1 MRAYAFACVVV
12 LLACSTPAIAQQAGS
27 STGPTASDKQFEL
40 ADFTSIVSCLPFNV
54 LITASPAG
62 VSRASLSTSV
72 VPEVSAA
79 LRVAVVNNTLH
90 LGFNK
95 SFESTL
101 PLRVTVSMPANKLQ
115 AVENRGAGSI
125 IINPGGALLF
135 FCIAVCCQGSFWNSR
150 DFRLVDSAMHGGT
163 RIPAWGWP
171 CVYVQVLVGLLAQHH
186 ITPAFELKRVFQG

>member
-1 MRAYAFACVVV
+1 MRAYALACVVV
-12 LLACSTPAIAQQAGS
+12 LLACSTQAIAQQAGS

-79 LRVAVVNNTLH
+79 LRVAVVNNTLY
-90 LGFNK
+90 LGFTK

-115 AVENRGAGSI
+115 AIENRGTGSI
-125 IINPGGALLF
+125 IINPGTPCCLLH
-135 FCIAVCCQGSFWNSR
+135 CCLLSR
-150 DFRLVDSAMHGGT
+150 K
-163 RIPAWGWP
+163 
-171 CVYVQVLVGLLAQHH
+171 LLE
-186 ITPAFELKRVFQG
+186 P

>member
-1 MRAYAFACVVV
+1 MRAYALACVVV
-12 LLACSTPAIAQQAGS
+12 LLACSTQAIAQQAGS

-79 LRVAVVNNTLH
+79 LRVAVVNNTLY

-115 AVENRGAGSI
+115 AVENRGAGNI
-125 IINPGGALLF
+125 IINPGGAVF
-135 FCIAVCCQGSFWNSR
+135 GIAVCCQGSFWNPR
-150 DFRLVDSAMHGGT
+150 VFRPVDSAMHGGT

-186 ITPAFELKRVFQG
+186 ITPASELKRVFQGW